1 VVPIHFVTI
10 MKAFSPYSRPSDDAF
25 QQASTRPP
33 IAAEGH
39 SPAGPSV
46 REVLS
51 EIGITLAVHLAVA
64 LAIVLALRAY
74 GIV

>member
-1 VVPIHFVTI
+1 MI
-10 MKAFSPYSRPSDDAF
+10 MKAYSPFSRSSDDAVR
-25 QQASTRPP
+25 QMPARPP
-33 IAAEGH
+33 AVAAEGR

-51 EIGITLAVHLAVA
+51 EIGLILAVHLAVA
-64 LAIVLALRAY
+64 SAISLALLAC

>member
-1 VVPIHFVTI
+1 
-10 MKAFSPYSRPSDDAF
+10 MKAFSPSSRPSDDAF
-25 QQASTRPP
+25 RQMPARPP
-33 IAAEGH
+33 AAAAEGP

-64 LAIVLALRAY
+64 LAISLALQAY